1 MSNGVTCGFS
11 PLLIAFFRTFPGF
24 TAAMYTA
31 FSVVEFIGRSI
42 GSAFSLV
49 MGFLGEML
57 DYRWCVTLEVHHL
70 SLRELF
76 FYKNLK

>member
-1 MSNGVTCGFS
+1 MSNGVTCGFF
-11 PLLIAFFRTFPGF
+11 PLLIAFFHTFPGF

-57 DYRWCVTLEVHHL
+57 DYRWCVTLEVYHL

-76 FYKNLK
+76 FIKI